1 MGGTGQTLEWFAW
14 LHKVLAWT
22 GVGSVG
28 GLIPQNFGMGQK
40 QYSERAVSF
49 HYIVIRIYFFRS
61 LGVLFYTKKNQIFD
75 KLLTV

>member
-28 GLIPQNFGMGQK
+28 GLIPQNFGTGQK

-49 HYIVIRIYFFRS
+49 HYIVIRIFF
-61 LGVLFYTKKNQIFD
+61 VHWVFYSIRKRIKFLISS
-75 KLLTV
+75 

>member
-1 MGGTGQTLEWFAW
+1 MGGTGQTLEWLAW
-14 LHKVLAWT
+14 VHKVLAWI

-49 HYIVIRIYFFRS
+49 HHIVIRIFF
-61 LGVLFYTKKNQIFD
+61 VHCVFYSIRKRIKFLISS
-75 KLLTV
+75 